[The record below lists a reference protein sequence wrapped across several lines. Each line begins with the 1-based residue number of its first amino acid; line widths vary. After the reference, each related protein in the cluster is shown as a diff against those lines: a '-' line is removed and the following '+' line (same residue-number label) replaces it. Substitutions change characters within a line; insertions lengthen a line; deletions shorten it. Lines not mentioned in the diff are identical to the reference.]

1 MSSTLTRASENARLQ
16 HVYQTIIEFGENSV
30 ADSTWIG
37 RPRRAMQK
45 WIWQVPDV
53 PVLPL
58 PTRTRILLER
68 LGPTYVKLGQIV
80 SSQANVLPD
89 DWKVELD
96 KLQNEVSPVPYDEI
110 RQAIVDELGAPPEEL
125 YAEFSEAPLAAASL
139 GQVHVARLHDGR
151 KVAVKVQRPGIQKQV
166 RADLGI
172 TRFFG
177 RNAERRSAY
186 ARDIG
191 LASMLD
197 EFSSTLLE
205 ELDYYAEAYNMTR
218 LAANIGAI
226 EGVHVPD
233 LISELSTDKVLTQ
246 EFVSGVKISDVDAI
260 RAAGHDPAALGD
272 AALHATI
279 KMLLIDGFFHADPHP
294 GNLIVDLETGVVTF
308 LDCGMVGEIT
318 PIQRAHMVMVLWAYT
333 RGDLGAMAD
342 EMRSLSVPFRPVD
355 EEAYR
360 KSFQRRMARF
370 VNNESDI
377 TVMFSQGMGV
387 LRDNGLRL
395 DPQLTLAIKSL
406 TQSSA
411 FFTLLAPPGPAL
423 RRRRPQGD
431 AGARHG
437 GRERGGGGR
446 GRAQGGDPA
455 GRARAAGGAGVR
467 QGAQR
472 DRRAA
477 QAGQAHRPRR
487 QRLARRPD
495 GCLLQGRAERR
506 PRTAAGRRDDRLRD
520 RGVVAVGEP
529 RSAHR
534 LPVDARRLLRLARDR
549 PAAGAGLPRRV
560 RQGATTDLPRA
571 LGPRPVLT
579 PLREAEP
586 GRRRRLAE

>member
-1 MSSTLTRASENARLQ
+1 MSSTLTKASENARLQ
-16 HVYQTIIEFGENSV
+16 HVYQTIIEFGENTV
-30 ADSTWIG
+30 ADRTWIG

-125 YAEFSEAPLAAASL
+125 YAEFSQAPLAAASL

-151 KVAVKVQRPGIQKQV
+151 KVAVKVQRPQIQKQV

-197 EFSSTLLE
+197 EFSTTLLE

-218 LAANIGAI
+218 LAANIGGI

-233 LISELSTDKVLTQ
+233 LVSELSTDKVLTQ
-246 EFVSGVKISDVDAI
+246 EFVSGVKISDVEAI
-260 RAAGHDPAALGD
+260 RAAGHDPAVLGD

-318 PIQRAHMVMVLWAYT
+318 PLQRAHMVMVLWAYT

-342 EMRSLSVPFRPVD
+342 EMRALSVPFRPVD
-355 EEAYR
+355 EDAYR

-370 VNNESDI
+370 VSTESDI

-406 TQSSA
+406 TQSAA
-411 FFTLLAPPGPAL
+411 FFTLLAPPDQPFADAAL
-423 RRRRPQGD
+423 KATQELGME
-431 AGARHG
+431 AVSEEAVAEAARKEG
-437 GRERGGGGR
+437 IRL
-446 GRAQGGDPA
+446 A
-455 GRARAAGGAGVR
+455 GRALQEAPAYAKGLSAIGDQLKQGKLTVHVDNGSLGDQMGAFSKVV
-467 QGAQR
+467 QNVV
-472 DRRAA
+472 
-477 QAGQAHRPRR
+477 
-487 QRLARRPD
+487 LA
-495 GCLLQGRAERR
+495 LL
-506 PRTAAGRRDDRLRD
+506 L
-520 RGVVAVGEP
+520 
-529 RSAHR
+529 
-534 LPVDARRLLRLARDR
+534 
-549 PAAGAGLPRRV
+549 AGAMIGSAIAASALSANPDQHTAYRWTL
-560 RQGATTDLPRA
+560 GAFFVSLAIA
-571 LGPRPVLT
+571 LLLALVYLVSFT
-579 PLREAEP
+579 KE
-586 GRRRRLAE
+586 RRRLSRERWGPDRF

>member
-1 MSSTLTRASENARLQ
+1 MSSTLTKASENARLQ

-30 ADSTWIG
+30 ADRTWIG

-45 WIWQVPDV
+45 WIWRVPDV

-58 PTRTRILLER
+58 PVRTRILIEH

-96 KLQNEVSPVPYDEI
+96 RLQNEVQPVAYAEI
-110 RQAIVDELGAPPEEL
+110 RQAIIDELGAPPEEL

-151 KVAVKVQRPGIQKQV
+151 KVAVKVQRPQIQKQV

-197 EFSSTLLE
+197 EFSTTLLE

-218 LAANIGAI
+218 LAANIDGI

-233 LISELSTDKVLTQ
+233 LITELSTDKVLTQ
-246 EFVSGVKISDVDAI
+246 EFVSGVKISDVEAI

-294 GNLIVDLETGVVTF
+294 GNLIVNLETGVVTF

-318 PIQRAHMVMVLWAYT
+318 PVQRAHMVMVLWAYT

-342 EMRSLSVPFRPVD
+342 ELRALSVPFRPVD
-355 EEAYR
+355 EDAYR

-370 VNNESDI
+370 VGNDSDI

-411 FFTLLAPPGPAL
+411 FFTLLAPPDQPFADAAL
-423 RRRRPQGD
+423 TATQELGME
-431 AGARHG
+431 AMTEEAVAEAARKEG
-437 GRERGGGGR
+437 IRL
-446 GRAQGGDPA
+446 A
-455 GRARAAGGAGVR
+455 GRALQEAPAYAKGLSAIGEQLKQGKLTVHVDNTSVGTQMSSLRSIMQTVALALLLGGAMIGTAIAATGFAANPAEQTAYHWTLAAFFASLALALLLALVHVA
-467 QGAQR
+467 GFVKE
-472 DRRAA
+472 RRAA
-477 QAGQAHRPRR
+477 SR
-487 QRLARRPD
+487 ARWGPD
-495 GCLLQGRAERR
+495 
-506 PRTAAGRRDDRLRD
+506 
-520 RGVVAVGEP
+520 
-529 RSAHR
+529 
-534 LPVDARRLLRLARDR
+534 
-549 PAAGAGLPRRV
+549 RV
-560 RQGATTDLPRA
+560 
-571 LGPRPVLT
+571 
-579 PLREAEP
+579 
-586 GRRRRLAE
+586 

>member
-1 MSSTLTRASENARLQ
+1 MSSTLTKASENARLQ
-16 HVYQTIIEFGENSV
+16 HVYQTIIEFGENTV
-30 ADSTWIG
+30 ADRTWIG
-37 RPRRAMQK
+37 RPRRAMQR
-45 WIWQVPDV
+45 WIWQVADV

-110 RQAIVDELGAPPEEL
+110 RQAIIDELGAPPEEL
-125 YAEFSEAPLAAASL
+125 YAEFSQAPLAAASL

-151 KVAVKVQRPGIQKQV
+151 KVAVKVQRPQIQKQV

-197 EFSSTLLE
+197 EFSTTLLE

-218 LAANIGAI
+218 LAANIGGI

-246 EFVSGVKISDVDAI
+246 EFVSGVKISDVEAI
-260 RAAGHDPAALGD
+260 RAAGHDPAVLGD

-318 PIQRAHMVMVLWAYT
+318 PLQRAHMVMVLWAYT

-342 EMRSLSVPFRPVD
+342 EMRALSVPFRPVD
-355 EEAYR
+355 EDTYR

-370 VNNESDI
+370 VSTESDI

-406 TQSSA
+406 TQSAA
-411 FFTLLAPPGPAL
+411 FFTLLAPPDEPFADAAL
-423 RRRRPQGD
+423 KATQELGME
-431 AGARHG
+431 AVSEEAVAEAARKEG
-437 GRERGGGGR
+437 IRL
-446 GRAQGGDPA
+446 A
-455 GRARAAGGAGVR
+455 GRALQEAPAYAKGLSAIGD
-467 QGAQR
+467 Q
-472 DRRAA
+472 
-477 QAGQAHRPRR
+477 
-487 QRLARRPD
+487 LK
-495 GCLLQGRAERR
+495 QGRLTVHVDNGSLGDQMGAFSK
-506 PRTAAGRRDDRLRD
+506 
-520 RGVVAVGEP
+520 VVQNVVLA
-529 RSAHR
+529 
-534 LPVDARRLLRLARDR
+534 LLL
-549 PAAGAGLPRRV
+549 AGAMIGSAIAASALSANPDQQTAYRWTL
-560 RQGATTDLPRA
+560 GAFFVSLAIA
-571 LGPRPVLT
+571 LLLALVYLVAFVK
-579 PLREAEP
+579 E
-586 GRRRRLAE
+586 RRRLSRERWGPDRF

>member
-411 FFTLLAPPGPAL
+411 FFTLLAPPDQPFADAAL
-423 RRRRPQGD
+423 KATQELGME
-431 AGARHG
+431 AVSEEAVAEAARKEG
-437 GRERGGGGR
+437 IRL
-446 GRAQGGDPA
+446 A
-455 GRARAAGGAGVR
+455 GRALQEAPAYAKGLSAIGEQLKQGKLTVHVDNGSLGDQMGAFSKVVQNVVLALLLAGAMIGSAIAASSLSANPDQHTAYQWTLGAFFVS
-467 QGAQR
+467 
-472 DRRAA
+472 
-477 QAGQAHRPRR
+477 
-487 QRLARRPD
+487 LAIA
-495 GCLLQGRAERR
+495 LLLALVYLVGFVKERR
-506 PRTAAGRRDDRLRD
+506 RISRERWGPDRF
-520 RGVVAVGEP
+520 
-529 RSAHR
+529 
-534 LPVDARRLLRLARDR
+534 
-549 PAAGAGLPRRV
+549 
-560 RQGATTDLPRA
+560 
-571 LGPRPVLT
+571 
-579 PLREAEP
+579 
-586 GRRRRLAE
+586 

>member
-246 EFVSGVKISDVDAI
+246 EFVSGVKISDVEAI
-260 RAAGHDPAALGD
+260 RAAAQDPAVLGD
-272 AALHATI
+272 AALRAAI

-411 FFTLLAPPGPAL
+411 FFTLLAPPDQPFADAAL
-423 RRRRPQGD
+423 KATQELGME
-431 AGARHG
+431 AVSEEAVAEAARKEG
-437 GRERGGGGR
+437 IRL
-446 GRAQGGDPA
+446 A
-455 GRARAAGGAGVR
+455 GRALQEAPAYAKGLSAIGEQLKQGKLTVHVDNGSLGDQMGAFSKVVQNVVLALLLAGAMIGSAIAASSLSANPDQHTAYQWTLGAFFVS
-467 QGAQR
+467 
-472 DRRAA
+472 
-477 QAGQAHRPRR
+477 
-487 QRLARRPD
+487 LAIA
-495 GCLLQGRAERR
+495 LLLALVYLVGFVKERR
-506 PRTAAGRRDDRLRD
+506 RISRERWGPDRF
-520 RGVVAVGEP
+520 
-529 RSAHR
+529 
-534 LPVDARRLLRLARDR
+534 
-549 PAAGAGLPRRV
+549 
-560 RQGATTDLPRA
+560 
-571 LGPRPVLT
+571 
-579 PLREAEP
+579 
-586 GRRRRLAE
+586 

>member
-411 FFTLLAPPGPAL
+411 FFTLLAPPDQPFADAAL
-423 RRRRPQGD
+423 KATQELGME
-431 AGARHG
+431 AVSEEAVAEAARKEG
-437 GRERGGGGR
+437 IRL
-446 GRAQGGDPA
+446 A
-455 GRARAAGGAGVR
+455 GRALQEAPAYAKGLSAIGEQLKQGKLTVHVDNGSLGDQMGAFSKVVQNVVLAVLLAGAMIGSAIAASSLSANPDQHTAYQWTLGAFFVS
-467 QGAQR
+467 
-472 DRRAA
+472 
-477 QAGQAHRPRR
+477 
-487 QRLARRPD
+487 LAIA
-495 GCLLQGRAERR
+495 LLLALVYLVGFVKERR
-506 PRTAAGRRDDRLRD
+506 RISRERWGPDRF
-520 RGVVAVGEP
+520 
-529 RSAHR
+529 
-534 LPVDARRLLRLARDR
+534 
-549 PAAGAGLPRRV
+549 
-560 RQGATTDLPRA
+560 
-571 LGPRPVLT
+571 
-579 PLREAEP
+579 
-586 GRRRRLAE
+586 

>member
-96 KLQNEVSPVPYDEI
+96 KLQNEVAPVAYDEI

-218 LAANIGAI
+218 LAATLDGIP
-226 EGVHVPD
+226 GVHVPD
-233 LISELSTDKVLTQ
+233 LVRSLSTDKVLTQ
-246 EFVSGVKISDVDAI
+246 EFVSGVKISDVEAI
-260 RAAGHDPAALGD
+260 RAAGHDPAVLGD
-272 AALHATI
+272 AALRAAI

-411 FFTLLAPPGPAL
+411 FFTLLAPPDQPFADAAL
-423 RRRRPQGD
+423 KATQELGME
-431 AGARHG
+431 AVSEEAVAEAARKEG
-437 GRERGGGGR
+437 IRL
-446 GRAQGGDPA
+446 A
-455 GRARAAGGAGVR
+455 GRALQEAPAYAKGLSAIGEQLKQGKLTVHVDNGSLGDQMGAFSKVVQNVVLAVLLAGAMIGSAIAASSLSANPDQHTAYQWTLGAFFVS
-467 QGAQR
+467 
-472 DRRAA
+472 
-477 QAGQAHRPRR
+477 
-487 QRLARRPD
+487 LAIA
-495 GCLLQGRAERR
+495 LLLALVYLVGFVKERR
-506 PRTAAGRRDDRLRD
+506 RISRERWGPDRF
-520 RGVVAVGEP
+520 
-529 RSAHR
+529 
-534 LPVDARRLLRLARDR
+534 
-549 PAAGAGLPRRV
+549 
-560 RQGATTDLPRA
+560 
-571 LGPRPVLT
+571 
-579 PLREAEP
+579 
-586 GRRRRLAE
+586 